1 LFSRTKDFVDGF
13 AESLSQFDEI
23 LLLEIYP
30 ARELPIEGVNSSWLL
45 DKITSKKKQL
55 VTKEKLLT
63 YFENSDVEV
72 YVTIGAGDIGEMVKD
87 IKKVLNEKI

>member
-1 LFSRTKDFVDGF
+1 F
-13 AESLSQFDEI
+13 AESLSQFDEL

-30 ARELPIEGVNSSWLL
+30 ARELPIEGVNATWLL
-45 DKITSKKKQL
+45 DKITCKKKQL

-63 YFENSDVEV
+63 YFKNSDSDV
-72 YVTIGAGDIGEMVKD
+72 YITIGAGDIGEMVKD